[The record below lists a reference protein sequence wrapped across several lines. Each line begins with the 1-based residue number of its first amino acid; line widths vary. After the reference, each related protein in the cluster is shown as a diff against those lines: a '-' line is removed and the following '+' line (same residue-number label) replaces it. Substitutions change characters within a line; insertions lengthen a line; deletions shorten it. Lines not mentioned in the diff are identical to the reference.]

1 MKRHSGIN
9 TYVEILIWMCFYK
22 MIISAMSHHIRSLFH
37 LACSLWLWLQQ
48 MLSKENMGF
57 LPISS
62 CRTFSL
68 FVSWY
73 LQTLDSGTA
82 DIYSPFYYFV
92 NILSV
97 KVCSSFMKSTDIV
110 CLYNLSPYLLSGNS
124 AHRRM
129 DGMRCR
135 FTKPSC
141 RDCLHNFMG

>member
-1 MKRHSGIN
+1 
-9 TYVEILIWMCFYK
+9 
-22 MIISAMSHHIRSLFH
+22 
-37 LACSLWLWLQQ
+37 
-48 MLSKENMGF
+48 MGF

-110 CLYNLSPYLLSGNS
+110 CLYNLSPSLLSGIS

-129 DGMRCR
+129 GGMRCR

-141 RDCLHNFMG
+141 RDCLHNFMGQKNSKFLLQWDLMSNSLFISTARLFSVVPSTRTRSERKLEHRSFHLNCHL